1 MLPTSNQEAAHTS
14 TPDLSEAEALGND
27 LKHLLV
33 RSEQEL
39 IKGDAREL
47 VERLE
52 RWVESYRRGLSAAQ
66 KISDNGTEML
76 HKTRD
81 QLKLALEEQLRLEDE
96 GGNPPTS
103 KEQAAQVEQI
113 AKALQRIDRLIPTV
127 EQSFPCV
134 PKEEII

>member
-1 MLPTSNQEAAHTS
+1 MLPTSTQEAAHMS
-14 TPDLSEAEALGND
+14 TADLSEAEALGND

-66 KISDNGTEML
+66 KIADNGTEML

-96 GGNPPTS
+96 GGNPPAS

-127 EQSFPCV
+127 EQSFPCT